1 MVILAGQN
9 VNVTRLDVLTVQAEA
24 DRGECGRG
32 SKDQGLEC
40 PHPKYWG
47 FTKF

>member
-9 VNVTRLDVLTVQAEA
+9 VNVTRLDVLTVQAET

-32 SKDQGLEC
+32 SKD
-40 PHPKYWG
+40 
-47 FTKF
+47 